1 MRWSTEKK
9 IFIIFAL
16 TFLLVVSVGIVA
28 YQHASQTIETHQR
41 VIHTRDVL
49 DALDAILVDMLNAES
64 GHRGYILTGRSSYL
78 EPYNFAIS
86 SLGGQ
91 LYYLR
96 NLISDNPAQRERLNN
111 LQSLVDARLDII
123 RVGLGVYSSRGPEAA
138 QHTILTDRGKDFM
151 DTIREVIAT
160 MKATENE
167 LLESRTEVSQ
177 ATGYR
182 TLLVTVVLSILS
194 FGTLVLAFYTIN
206 RDITNRKRLTAS
218 LEIERGLLHSLMD
231 NMPDAIYFKDTQSR
245 FTRINRA
252 HAAFLGLRDPSEA
265 VGKTDANVQ
274 EVELASQFLSEEQ
287 EIITTGK
294 PVIDR
299 LEFNPGVTGQ
309 PQWFS
314 TTKVPLLDK
323 SGQITGIVGM
333 SRSVTEREK
342 SREEMA
348 KLNRELATTNQDLE
362 SFSYSI
368 SHDLRAP
375 VRAVDSFSRI
385 LLDNYAANLPPDGLR
400 YLEKVRNNAR
410 KMGDLIDDLLLFS
423 RLSRKVIET
432 RKVDFTQ
439 IVSNVLEDLRTERE
453 NRQVEIVVGDLPPG
467 QGDSSLLT
475 QVFMNLIGNALK
487 YTRPRTVARV
497 EIGSQR
503 TNGQPTTYFVRDNG
517 VGFDM
522 TYSDKLFGVFQRL
535 HTDREFEGT
544 GVGLAIVH
552 HIIQRHNGR
561 IWAEAAINEGAT
573 FYFTL
578 GGPNV

>member
-1 MRWSTEKK
+1 MRWYAQNKLL
-9 IFIIFAL
+9 IPFAL
-16 TFLLVVSVGIVA
+16 TFLLVMSIGIIA
-28 YQHASQTIETHQR
+28 FQTTTRSIETQQIVTR
-41 VIHTRDVL
+41 TRDVL
-49 DALDAILVDMLNAES
+49 DGLEALLVDMLNAES
-64 GHRGYILTGRSSYL
+64 GQRGYIITGRLAYL
-78 EPYNFAIS
+78 QPYTLAIS
-86 SLGGQ
+86 SIDRQ
-91 LYYLR
+91 VNHLR
-96 NLISDNPAQRERLNN
+96 DLITHNPLQQERLSN
-111 LQSLVDARLDII
+111 LETLIQRRLDLMGDALDSYGEGGFETA
-123 RVGLGVYSSRGPEAA
+123 R
-138 QHTILTDRGKDFM
+138 QTILSDQGKTFM
-151 DTIREVIAT
+151 DSIREVIDT
-160 MKATENE
+160 MRATENE
-167 LLESRTEVSQ
+167 LLQSF
-177 ATGYR
+177 
-182 TLLVTVVLSILS
+182 TLLAQEAAQHTVSVTITLTAFI
-194 FGTLVLAFYTIN
+194 FATLVLAFYTIN
-206 RDITNRKRLTAS
+206 RDITNRERLTAS

-231 NMPDAIYFKDTQSR
+231 NIPDAIYFKDTQSR

-252 HAAFLGLRDPSEA
+252 HAAFLGLSDPSEA

-274 EVELASQFLSEEQ
+274 KIDLATQFLSEEH
-287 EIITTGK
+287 EIIMTGK

-323 SGQITGIVGM
+323 SGRITGIVGV

-348 KLNRELATTNQDLE
+348 KLNRELAATNEDLE

-375 VRAVDSFSRI
+375 IRAIDSFSRI
-385 LLDNYAANLPPDGLR
+385 LVDKYTANLPPDGLR
-400 YLEKVRNNAR
+400 YLEKVRNNTR
-410 KMGDLIDDLLLFS
+410 KMGNLIDDLLLFS
-423 RLSRKVIET
+423 RLSRKMIET

-439 IVSNVLEDLRTERE
+439 IVANVLEDLRTESE

-475 QVFMNLIGNALK
+475 QVFMNLIDNALK
-487 YTRPRTVARV
+487 YTRPRAVARI
-497 EIGSQR
+497 EIGSQH

-522 TYSDKLFGVFQRL
+522 TYSDKLFGIFQRL

-578 GGPNV
+578 GGQNA